1 MKREGIATRVS
12 TIATMLAMFTSGL
25 AGLLGGDP
33 ARPASAFPASRAASE
48 AVAPSLAGTRRIV
61 DIKAVWREDSRA
73 EDWRGAP
80 QAPLGCI
87 RRFQLRARV
96 GSP

>member
-61 DIKAVWREDSRA
+61 GQPS
-73 EDWRGAP
+73 
-80 QAPLGCI
+80 
-87 RRFQLRARV
+87 
-96 GSP
+96 